1 MRVQIETD
9 LLIIGGGTA
18 GCLAA
23 VEAKEKD
30 KNLRVTILEKAHIER
45 SGCLAGGMNAI
56 NAYLNEGESPESY
69 VRWSR
74 FFSMGLLRE
83 DLALSMARE
92 INGAVQKV
100 EKWGLP
106 IPKDDKGNCSSRVM
120 NLFPW
125 M

>member
-1 MRVQIETD
+1 
-9 LLIIGGGTA
+9 
-18 GCLAA
+18 
-23 VEAKEKD
+23 
-30 KNLRVTILEKAHIER
+30 
-45 SGCLAGGMNAI
+45 MNAI
-56 NAYLNEGESPESY
+56 NAYLNDGERPESY

-92 INGAVQKV
+92 INSAVQKV

-106 IPKDDKGNCSSRVM
+106 IPKDEKGSYSHLVM
-120 NLFPW
+120 NLLPW